1 MASHTPIRILNA
13 ARSCYQRVGIL
24 KVSMEDIAA
33 EAEISR
39 RTLYRHFS
47 SHHEILSNVI
57 QNAAGEFLDRLSH
70 ELRNIESFDDFF
82 VEALLYSIE
91 RGPEVSSHAF
101 LFGNDILPVMN
112 ELYLSSEG
120 FRELSTNFWRH
131 EFIKRNHPDTHS
143 LNIEMI
149 SEWFNRLVL
158 SYLTTPTKLYNSK
171 AELNDLFNTMVKPAL
186 IHLQP
191 KNIK

>member
-1 MASHTPIRILNA
+1 
-13 ARSCYQRVGIL
+13 
-24 KVSMEDIAA
+24 
-33 EAEISR
+33 
-39 RTLYRHFS
+39 
-47 SHHEILSNVI
+47 
-57 QNAAGEFLDRLSH
+57 
-70 ELRNIESFDDFF
+70 
-82 VEALLYSIE
+82 
-91 RGPEVSSHAF
+91 
-101 LFGNDILPVMN
+101 MN

-131 EFIKRNHPDTHS
+131 EFIKRNRPDTHS